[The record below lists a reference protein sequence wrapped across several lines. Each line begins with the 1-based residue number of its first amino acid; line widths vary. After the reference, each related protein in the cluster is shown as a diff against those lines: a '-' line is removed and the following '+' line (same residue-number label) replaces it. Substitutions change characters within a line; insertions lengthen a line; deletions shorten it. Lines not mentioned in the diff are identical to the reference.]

1 MQIMHFLLNLH
12 YRPMD
17 LSHRVSGTGEPA
29 PAWFVSLTMIW
40 PSVGGK
46 HFINRTG
53 VNQLLLWRW
62 SCLLLPEFM
71 VMWRWENSLQNE
83 CSGPTLQM
91 LQVNCY
97 NQTYQCSQAP
107 EWLQSYKRQIEWPL
121 LTSTP
126 YLDIF
131 QYVWELPYH
140 AHDWHILSAWQLRR
154 PYCMWA
160 SCQMISKLPVP
171 SSNLWHLNKSNCPI
185 ETWELEPQRM
195 ICSWCLLPSIA
206 PPETH
211 TSKALTKIARSKF
224 WLSCTMQPVEDE
236 NHVSGNNEVD
246 DHPQEKLWPS
256 MICCDQTSLIP
267 S

>member
-62 SCLLLPEFM
+62 PCLLLPEFM

-121 LTSTP
+121 LTDTP

-140 AHDWHILSAWQLRR
+140 AHDWHILSAWQPRR
-154 PYCMWA
+154 PHCMWA

-171 SSNLWHLNKSNCPI
+171 SSNLWHAFEQKQLPHRDMGARTTANDLFMMPATFNFSPRDPHIQGSNENCKI
-185 ETWELEPQRM
+185 QVLAFMYNAACRGWES
-195 ICSWCLLPSIA
+195 C
-206 PPETH
+206 
-211 TSKALTKIARSKF
+211 F
-224 WLSCTMQPVEDE
+224 W
-236 NHVSGNNEVD
+236 
-246 DHPQEKLWPS
+246 K
-256 MICCDQTSLIP
+256 
-267 S
+267 

>member
-1 MQIMHFLLNLH
+1 MQIKKKMHFLLNLQ

-17 LSHRVSGTGEPA
+17 LSHRVSGTGERA
-29 PAWFVSLTMIW
+29 PAW

-53 VNQLLLWRW
+53 VNQLLLCRW
-62 SCLLLPEFM
+62 PCLLLPEFM

-107 EWLQSYKRQIEWPL
+107 ERLQSYKRQTEWSL

-131 QYVWELPYH
+131 QYVWQLPYH
-140 AHDWHILSAWQLRR
+140 AHEWHILSAWRLRDHIACGH
-154 PYCMWA
+154 PVKWSQSFPCL
-160 SCQMISKLPVP
+160 LPTCGM
-171 SSNLWHLNKSNCPI
+171 HLNKSNCPI
-185 ETWELEPQRM
+185 ETWELQPQWM

-211 TSKALTKIARSKF
+211 ASKALTKIARSSF
-224 WLSCTMQPVEDE
+224 GL
-236 NHVSGNNEVD
+236 HV
-246 DHPQEKLWPS
+246 Q
-256 MICCDQTSLIP
+256 CSL
-267 S
+267 